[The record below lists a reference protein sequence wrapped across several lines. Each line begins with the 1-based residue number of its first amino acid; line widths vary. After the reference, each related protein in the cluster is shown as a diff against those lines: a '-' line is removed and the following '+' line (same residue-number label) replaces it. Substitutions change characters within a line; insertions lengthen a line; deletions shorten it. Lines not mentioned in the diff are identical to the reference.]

1 MRRCVSILLGL
12 LIGGCAAK
20 PAPPT
25 PVTVE
30 PHYDE
35 AVAAALVYDPPVVA
49 VAPPTDFS
57 RTGRGPSAFVG
68 FDEVITTYYYL
79 YIDDRQGGYGYNG
92 TGGSNGWGRSFDR
105 YDRQAITQRVGVSY
119 R

>member
-1 MRRCVSILLGL
+1 MRRSVAVLLGL
-12 LIGGCAAK
+12 WIGGCAAK
-20 PAPPT
+20 PPPVAAP
-25 PVTVE
+25 VAE
-30 PHYDE
+30 APHYDD

-49 VAPPTDFS
+49 AAPPAEFS

-79 YIDDRQGGYGYNG
+79 FIDDRQGGYGYNG
-92 TGGSNGWGRSFDR
+92 TGTSGRGRSFDR